1 MKALIYFLF
10 VTVAFSQNMVE
21 GIVVDSNGLPIS
33 YVTVRELSE
42 DKDIDN
48 WHITN
53 KDGLFNISISNNS
66 KIEFSRIGFSS
77 KITAPDFNNFL
88 IVGLSTTSI
97 ELKEVDVF
105 GRKTV
110 NYLERTNKSGAL
122 GSYSRN
128 GSLNQVPSLIL
139 RTYGGYAGNVSA
151 SFDAGFARHTKVIYN
166 DFDLTSSQ
174 NGLTDLSIFP
184 SFILNSVNYKLNSGT
199 RYGSGS
205 IDGTL
210 EIDSRRLSD
219 KIFYSFGSYGLKQ
232 VGSTYVFEREKSKR
246 TIIFGKTDYKGDY
259 KFTNNDS
266 DQEKR
271 QNNYLD
277 QYFIA
282 MERQFIIN
290 DDLIVNINSLTSEII
305 RGVPGS
311 LSLPSLLATKTNDYD
326 LYSLSFIKFFKSSSL
341 KLFSSRIKTEEE
353 FDDPNESFP
362 IFSTHELASNKFGLD
377 WKQRINSVLDYQLI
391 AEEKSDRMD
400 STDLSNQ
407 EINNTS
413 GSLHFNY
420 TNKEKLFKLS
430 PSIRFDKQSS
440 TKKETYNLAVE
451 FVNIPIMNNQTLFDI
466 SANIGTAFQFPTMN
480 DLFWPDGTYSAGNP
494 NLEPEDSE
502 YVNVELVSNNN
513 LGEFSIGVSMKDY
526 NNLISWQP
534 DENFKYS
541 PINISSASRST
552 INLSYLKKFEDSILR
567 VSYNKYD
574 SNDDELDKS
583 LLYVPDFMTNI
594 FYSVDFNQNTGLVM
608 NYRFTAERIAQ
619 YESSFAEQ
627 ITVESYGILNI
638 AINQD
643 ITIKENNLKL
653 NFVIDNLFDEEY
665 ESTFGYP
672 EPGRSLQFAIEYHL

>member
-1 MKALIYFLF
+1 MLF
-10 VTVAFSQNMVE
+10 RS
-21 GIVVDSNGLPIS
+21 
-33 YVTVRELSE
+33 
-42 DKDIDN
+42 
-48 WHITN
+48 
-53 KDGLFNISISNNS
+53 
-66 KIEFSRIGFSS
+66 
-77 KITAPDFNNFL
+77 
-88 IVGLSTTSI
+88 
-97 ELKEVDVF
+97 
-105 GRKTV
+105 
-110 NYLERTNKSGAL
+110 
-122 GSYSRN
+122 
-128 GSLNQVPSLIL
+128 
-139 RTYGGYAGNVSA
+139 
-151 SFDAGFARHTKVIYN
+151 
-166 DFDLTSSQ
+166 
-174 NGLTDLSIFP
+174 
-184 SFILNSVNYKLNSGT
+184 
-199 RYGSGS
+199 
-205 IDGTL
+205 
-210 EIDSRRLSD
+210 
-219 KIFYSFGSYGLKQ
+219 
-232 VGSTYVFEREKSKR
+232 
-246 TIIFGKTDYKGDY
+246 
-259 KFTNNDS
+259 
-266 DQEKR
+266 
-271 QNNYLD
+271 
-277 QYFIA
+277 
-282 MERQFIIN
+282 
-290 DDLIVNINSLTSEII
+290 
-305 RGVPGS
+305 
-311 LSLPSLLATKTNDYD
+311 
-326 LYSLSFIKFFKSSSL
+326 
-341 KLFSSRIKTEEE
+341 
-353 FDDPNESFP
+353 
-362 IFSTHELASNKFGLD
+362 
-377 WKQRINSVLDYQLI
+377 
-391 AEEKSDRMD
+391 
-400 STDLSNQ
+400 
-407 EINNTS
+407 
-413 GSLHFNY
+413 
-420 TNKEKLFKLS
+420 
-430 PSIRFDKQSS
+430 KQSS